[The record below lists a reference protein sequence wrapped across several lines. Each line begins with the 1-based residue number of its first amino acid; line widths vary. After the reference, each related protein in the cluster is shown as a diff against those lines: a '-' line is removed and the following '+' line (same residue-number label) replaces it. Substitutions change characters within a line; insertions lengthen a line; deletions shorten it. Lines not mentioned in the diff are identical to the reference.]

1 MDCETCNDLLMDLLY
16 DELDEVRA
24 AAARKHLDGCASCRG
39 AWQRLSQG
47 RALASTLAPVTAP
60 LPSATLLAA
69 VESAARQNA
78 ERASDVPAAPK
89 GDDLARNGGGE
100 ASVAPVIPLEHAPRR
115 VPTWLHRLGDLAMR
129 REFAMA
135 AVLLMA
141 VGVTMRFLPWHTPG
155 SVDNADP
162 GTAPQ
167 VIPAQE
173 LPAVPSPSATPEA
186 SALPAPR
193 GRMMRS
199 ANAMRPLR
207 AETRE
212 QSAAPEATARGGA
225 PVRVEE
231 SDSVAQN
238 AITMHAT
245 PRIARDPAATTPTG
259 DARYGS
265 AAPPSAERFNAP
277 SAVAAADRDLGRV
290 LPAAPQPS
298 VPAWRAAFNAGED
311 HRANNN
317 REAAIAAYRAALESD
332 PPESERTRI
341 ATALIGQLSRDGR
354 VAEIEVV
361 RARYLRPAP
370 NAAAQVDEAQTQAPS
385 TPHVPSSVPHPS
397 MQRPARRAMPSA
409 TNIQSY

>member
-69 VESAARQNA
+69 VETAARQNA
-78 ERASDVPAAPK
+78 ERASEAPTAPK
-89 GDDLARNGGGE
+89 GDDLARGGGGD

-173 LPAVPSPSATPEA
+173 LPAVPTPAAAPEA

-207 AETRE
+207 AEPRE
-212 QSAAPEATARGGA
+212 QNTASESTARGGTPA
-225 PVRVEE
+225 RVEE
-231 SDSVAQN
+231 SDMVAQN
-238 AITMHAT
+238 ALPMRSTT
-245 PRIARDPAATTPTG
+245 RIAQGTAPAGPST

-265 AAPPSAERFNAP
+265 AAPSVGERFNAP

-290 LPAAPQPS
+290 LPAAPQPA

-317 REAAIAAYRAALESD
+317 REAAIASYRAALESD
-332 PPESERTRI
+332 PPEAERTRI

-370 NAAAQVDEAQTQAPS
+370 NAAAQVDEAQAQAPS
-385 TPHVPSSVPHPS
+385 VPHVPSSVPHPS

-409 TNIQSY
+409 TNIQAY

>member
-39 AWQRLSQG
+39 AWQRVSQG

-60 LPSATLLAA
+60 LPGAALLAA
-69 VESAARQNA
+69 VETAARQNA
-78 ERASDVPAAPK
+78 ERASDAPTAPK
-89 GDDLARNGGGE
+89 GDEFTRGAGGE
-100 ASVAPVIPLEHAPRR
+100 AKVAPVIPLEHAPRR

-155 SVDNADP
+155 SVDSADP

-173 LPAVPSPSATPEA
+173 LPAVPGPAAAPEA

-193 GRMMRS
+193 GRGMRS

-207 AETRE
+207 AESRE
-212 QSAAPEATARGGA
+212 QAAPSVAPARGGA
-225 PVRVEE
+225 RVEE
-231 SDSVAQN
+231 GDTAAQN
-238 AITMHAT
+238 AVTLRAA
-245 PRIARDPAATTPTG
+245 PRIAQTPSMAAPSSE
-259 DARYGS
+259 ARYGS
-265 AAPPSAERFNAP
+265 ATANTTDRFNAP
-277 SAVAAADRDLGRV
+277 GGVAAADRDLGRA
-290 LPAAPQPS
+290 LPAAPQPAL
-298 VPAWRAAFNAGED
+298 PAWRAAFNAGED
-311 HRANNN
+311 HRASNN
-317 REAAIAAYRAALESD
+317 REAAIASYRAALEGD
-332 PPESERTRI
+332 PPEAERTRI
-341 ATALIGQLSRDGR
+341 ANALIGQLSRDGR

-361 RARYLRPAP
+361 RARYLRATPS
-370 NAAAQVDEAQTQAPS
+370 AAAQVDEAQAPS
-385 TPHVPSSVPHPS
+385 VQHVPSSVPHPS
-397 MQRPARRAMPSA
+397 TQRPARRAMPSA
-409 TNIQSY
+409 TNIQAY

>member
-24 AAARKHLDGCASCRG
+24 AAARKHLDGCASCHG

-89 GDDLARNGGGE
+89 GDDLARGGGGD
-100 ASVAPVIPLEHAPRR
+100 ASVATVIPLEHAPRR

-173 LPAVPSPSATPEA
+173 LPAVPSPSAAPEA

-199 ANAMRPLR
+199 ANTMRPLR
-207 AETRE
+207 ADPRE
-212 QSAAPEATARGGA
+212 QTAAPEAAARGGA

-231 SDSVAQN
+231 GDGVAQN
-238 AITMHAT
+238 AISMHAT
-245 PRIARDPAATTPTG
+245 TRIARVPAATTPAE

-298 VPAWRAAFNAGED
+298 VPAWRTAFNAGED

-317 REAAIAAYRAALESD
+317 REAAIASYRAALESD
-332 PPESERTRI
+332 PPEAERTRI

-370 NAAAQVDEAQTQAPS
+370 NTAAQVDEAQVPS

-409 TNIQSY
+409 TNIQAY

>member
-69 VESAARQNA
+69 VETAARQNA
-78 ERASDVPAAPK
+78 ERTSETPSVSRGDEAARAS
-89 GDDLARNGGGE
+89 GGGE
-100 ASVAPVIPLEHAPRR
+100 PAVAPVIPLEHAPRR

-155 SVDNADP
+155 SVDNVEP

-173 LPAVPSPSATPEA
+173 LPAVPVPAAAPEA
-186 SALPAPR
+186 SATPTPR
-193 GRMMRS
+193 SRVMRS

-207 AETRE
+207 AEPRE
-212 QSAAPEATARGGA
+212 QTAEGRARGGT

-231 SDSVAQN
+231 SDSVASN
-238 AITMHAT
+238 AIAQHAT
-245 PRIARDPAATTPTG
+245 TRIAQPSSAAGPLG
-259 DARYGS
+259 EARYGS
-265 AAPPSAERFNAP
+265 APPPAIDHFNAP
-277 SAVAAADRDLGRV
+277 SAVASADRDLGRV
-290 LPAAPQPS
+290 LPAAPQPA

-311 HRANNN
+311 HRANHN
-317 REAAIAAYRAALESD
+317 RAAAIASYRAALESAPD
-332 PPESERTRI
+332 DERARI
-341 ATALIGQLSRDGR
+341 ATALIGQLSQDGR
-354 VAEIEVV
+354 VAEVEVV
-361 RARYLRPAP
+361 RARYLRPTP
-370 NAAAQVDEAQTQAPS
+370 NAAAQVDEAQGQAPS

-397 MQRPARRAMPSA
+397 TQRPARRAMPSA
-409 TNIQSY
+409 TNIQAY